1 MLIVW
6 RPSSIIDGTAE
17 KSEFK
22 RTSLA
27 ERRAASEPSPIAIEQ
42 SASVMA
48 RISLT
53 PSPVIAT
60 VFPCFLRASIS
71 YFFSFGL
78 TRAKIL

>member
-1 MLIVW
+1 MTL
-6 RPSSIIDGTAE
+6 GTAA
-17 KSEFK
+17 KSELR

-42 SASVMA
+42 SASFMA

-60 VFPCFLRASIS
+60 VLPCFLRARTRD
-71 YFFSFGL
+71 FFWAGL
-78 TRAKIL
+78 TRVKIL